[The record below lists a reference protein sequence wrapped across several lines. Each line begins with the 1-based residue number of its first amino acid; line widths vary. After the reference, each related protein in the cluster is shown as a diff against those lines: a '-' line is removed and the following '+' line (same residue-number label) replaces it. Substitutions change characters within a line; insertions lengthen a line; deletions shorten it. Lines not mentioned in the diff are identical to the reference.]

1 MKLSVFIYLVLVG
14 VGSYFRY
21 FANNPTFHYDGFLGA
36 EIIGWICILGIF
48 FYMILQGKEDN

>member
-21 FANNPTFHYDGFLGA
+21 FANNPTFHYEENLAA
-36 EIIGWICILGIF
+36 EIIGWTGLLGVF
-48 FYMILQGKEDN
+48 FLHDLAKKVN

>member
-1 MKLSVFIYLVLVG
+1 MKLLVFILLVAVG
-14 VGSYFRY
+14 CYFRY
-21 FANNPTFHYDGFLGA
+21 FANNPAFHYDGFLGA

>member
-1 MKLSVFIYLVLVG
+1 MKLLVFIYLVLVG
-14 VGSYFRY
+14 VGCYFRY